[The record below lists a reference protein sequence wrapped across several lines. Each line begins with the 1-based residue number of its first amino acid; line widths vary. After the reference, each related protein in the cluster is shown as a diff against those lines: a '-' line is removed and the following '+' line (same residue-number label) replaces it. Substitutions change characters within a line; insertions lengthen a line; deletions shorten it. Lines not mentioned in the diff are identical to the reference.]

1 MGSYL
6 ERKGV
11 GRQNERER
19 ERERKRDLKR
29 GKMNVKIQAE
39 GDFSAVEGGGGE
51 IIRISIYAKQAAR

>member
-19 ERERKRDLKR
+19 ERETQRDLKR